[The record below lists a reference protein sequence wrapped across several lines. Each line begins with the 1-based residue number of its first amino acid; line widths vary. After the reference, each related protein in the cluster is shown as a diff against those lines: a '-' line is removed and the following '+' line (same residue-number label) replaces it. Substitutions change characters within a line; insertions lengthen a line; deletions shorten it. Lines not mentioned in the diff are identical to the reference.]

1 MRGSWIIYAVIII
14 LGYTVLP
21 WIATRIFSFGV
32 YRRGKDAGKVALTFD
47 DGPHPIYTPI
57 LLDVLRRYQ
66 VKATFF
72 LLGSNVER
80 YPDIVAAIHRDGHQI
95 GVHNYVHV
103 SNWLLTP
110 GMVTRNQADATAERI
125 ERITGTRPSYY
136 RPPWGILN
144 VFDLWLLR
152 RRYRIILWSR
162 MPRDWSSKIG
172 KSRLAKRLMGRVGGG
187 DIVLLHDSGETYGA
201 DSDAPE
207 YTLRA
212 LPPLIEK
219 LSRQGIRCVRVD
231 EMLDGAVRY
240 ARGKGEDQ
248 GQRAG
253 ESEHEDQDESGRAV
267 RAMGWAKKLLLF
279 VWMQWEHGFERM
291 LKVEPVDAENP
302 LLKLRV
308 RKYQGSQVLTLSD
321 GETIRRGDQVAE
333 LHFDN
338 KRLFSIAVGSRSP
351 VQLAIKMIRGVE
363 LLLPKVRRM
372 LAEPKYRDVK
382 GLYGISMIH
391 RGAVRLG
398 FTVIGLPK
406 GVFAVSAK
414 VYLRLLLYVVH
425 PEGKERLQSRRELL
439 QPKII
444 AMSRKELMNR
454 YSQAGSA
461 FDLAADGPSA

>member
-1 MRGSWIIYAVIII
+1 
-14 LGYTVLP
+14 LP

-47 DGPHPIYTPI
+47 DGPHPIYTPM
-57 LLDVLRRYQ
+57 LLDVLKRYR
-66 VKATFF
+66 VRATFF
-72 LLGSNVER
+72 LLGSNVKR

-95 GVHNYVHV
+95 GIHNYVHV

-110 GMVTRNQADATAERI
+110 GMVARNQADATAERI

-144 VFDLWLLR
+144 LFDLWLLR

-172 KSRLAKRLMGRVGGG
+172 KSRLAKRLLGKVGGG

-207 YTLRA
+207 YMLQA

-231 EMLDGAVRY
+231 EMLPGDPVRRE
-240 ARGKGEDQ
+240 RGKGE
-248 GQRAG
+248 GQVTGQEGAG
-253 ESEHEDQDESGRAV
+253 ESEREDQDESGRAV
-267 RAMGWAKKLLLF
+267 RVMGRAKKLLLF
-279 VWMQWEHGFERM
+279 FWMQWEHGFERM
-291 LKVEPVDAENP
+291 LKVESVDEENP

-308 RKYQGSQVLTLSD
+308 RKYQGSRVLTLSD

-338 KRLFSIAVGSRSP
+338 ERLFSIAEGSRSP
-351 VQLAIKMIRGVE
+351 VQLAIKIIRGVE

-406 GVFAVSAK
+406 GVFAISAK

-461 FDLAADGPSA
+461 FDLAADGSSV

>member
-1 MRGSWIIYAVIII
+1 MGGKWIAFAIIVI
-14 LGYTVLP
+14 LGYTALP
-21 WIATRIFSFGV
+21 WIATRMFSFGV
-32 YRRGKDAGKVALTFD
+32 HRRGKDTGKVALTFD
-47 DGPHPIYTPI
+47 DGPHPTYTP
-57 LLDVLRRYQ
+57 LLLEVLKRNQ

-80 YPDIVAAIHRDGHQI
+80 YPDIVADIHREGHQI
-95 GVHNYVHV
+95 GIHNYFHI

-110 GMVTRNQADATAERI
+110 GMVAHGQVDATAKAI
-125 ERITGTRPSYY
+125 EQITGVRPTFY

-144 VFDLWLLR
+144 LFDLWRLR
-152 RRYRIILWSR
+152 LYRIIFWSR

-172 KSRLAKRLMGRVGGG
+172 KTKLESRLMGKVGDG

-207 YTLRA
+207 YMLRA

-219 LSRQGIRCVRVD
+219 LRRQGIRCVRVD
-231 EMLDGAVRY
+231 EMVPDKPNFRV
-240 ARGKGEDQ
+240 Q
-248 GQRAG
+248 G
-253 ESEHEDQDESGRAV
+253 ESEEAGDRSGRA
-267 RAMGWAKKLLLF
+267 MGRAKKLLLS
-279 VWMQWEHGFERM
+279 VWMLWEHGFERM
-291 LKVEPVDAENP
+291 LKVEPVDEQNP

-338 KRLFSIAVGSRSP
+338 EQLFSIADESHSP

-372 LAEPKYRDVK
+372 LADPKYRDVK

-398 FTVIGLPK
+398 FTVIGLPH
-406 GVFAVSAK
+406 GLFAVSAN
-414 VYLRLLLYVVH
+414 VYLRLLLYAVH
-425 PEGKERLQSRRELL
+425 PEGKGRLQSKPELL

-454 YSQAGSA
+454 YSA
-461 FDLAADGPSA
+461 